1 MKAPGWLLPIL
12 ALALGL
18 ALGGW
23 GAWTWQANAYG
34 KALAEQAKAYSTDRE
49 QAATAVIN
57 WQETQQDA
65 RRALEDRLQA
75 NDETHYKELRDAQ
88 TNQAR
93 LRDRLATA
101 DVRLSVLL
109 NTAASGGGGGLPATA
124 GTCGVG
130 HGAARAE
137 LDPAAAQ
144 RIVAI
149 AGDGDQGLIA
159 LAACQSYVKEIV
171 STK

>member
-1 MKAPGWLLPIL
+1 M
-12 ALALGL
+12 
-18 ALGGW
+18 
-23 GAWTWQANAYG
+23 WQANAYG
-34 KALAEQAKAYSTDRE
+34 KDLAAQADAYSRDRE

-75 NDETHYKELRDAQ
+75 NDETHYKELHDAQ
-88 TNQAR
+88 TNQDR

-101 DVRLSVLL
+101 DLRLSVLL
-109 NTAASGGGGGLPATA
+109 NTEASGGSGGVSATA
-124 GTCGVG
+124 AACGVV
-130 HGAARAE
+130 HGGTRAE

-149 AGDGDQGLIA
+149 TGDGDQGLIA
-159 LAACQSYVKEIV
+159 LAACQDYVRGVV
-171 STK
+171 SAK

>member
-1 MKAPGWLLPIL
+1 MKAPGWLLPVL
-12 ALALGL
+12 ALVLGV

-23 GAWTWQANAYG
+23 LAWTWQANAYG
-34 KALAEQAKAYSTDRE
+34 KDLADQAEAYSTDRE

-57 WQETQQDA
+57 WQETQQEA

-101 DVRLSVLL
+101 DLRLSVLL
-109 NTAASGGGGGLPATA
+109 STAASGGSGGVSATA
-124 GTCGVG
+124 GTCGVV

-144 RIVAI
+144 RIVTI

-159 LAACQSYVKEIV
+159 LTACQDYIKEV
-171 STK
+171 VFTK

>member
-1 MKAPGWLLPIL
+1 MKAPGWLLPVL
-12 ALALGL
+12 ALVLGF

-23 GAWTWQANAYG
+23 LAWTWQANAYG
-34 KALAEQAKAYSTDRE
+34 KDLADQADAYSRDRE

-57 WQETQQDA
+57 WQETQQDV
-65 RRALEDRLQA
+65 RRALEDRLQT

-101 DVRLSVLL
+101 DLRLSVLL
-109 NTAASGGGGGLPATA
+109 NTAATGGGGRVPATA
-124 GTCGVG
+124 TTCGVV
-130 HGAARAE
+130 HGRARAE

-159 LAACQSYVKEIV
+159 LAACQSYVNEIV

>member
-1 MKAPGWLLPIL
+1 MKAPGWLLPVL

-23 GAWTWQANAYG
+23 LAWTWQANAYG
-34 KALAEQAKAYSTDRE
+34 KDLADQAEAYSKDRE
-49 QAATAVIN
+49 QAATAVID
-57 WQETQQDA
+57 WQADQQDA

-101 DVRLSVLL
+101 DLRLSVLL
-109 NTAASGGGGGLPATA
+109 NATASGGSGGVSATA
-124 GTCGVG
+124 GTRGVV
-130 HGAARAE
+130 HGRARAE

-159 LAACQSYVKEIV
+159 LAACQSYIKEIV

>member
-1 MKAPGWLLPIL
+1 MKVPGWLLPVL
-12 ALALGL
+12 ALVLGF

-23 GAWTWQANAYG
+23 LAWVWQANAYG
-34 KALAEQAKAYSTDRE
+34 KDLADQADAYSRDRE

-75 NDETHYKELRDAQ
+75 NDETHYKELRDEQAK
-88 TNQAR
+88 QAR
-93 LRDRLATA
+93 LRGQLATA

-124 GTCGVG
+124 GTCSVV
-130 HGAARAE
+130 HGGARAE

-144 RIVAI
+144 RIVGI
-149 AGDGDQGLIA
+149 IGDGDQGLIA
-159 LAACQSYVKEIV
+159 LAACQSYVKDIV

>member
-1 MKAPGWLLPIL
+1 MKAPGWLLP
-12 ALALGL
+12 ALALVLGF

-23 GAWTWQANAYG
+23 LAWTWQANAYA
-34 KALAEQAKAYSTDRE
+34 KDLADLAEAYSRDRE

-93 LRDRLATA
+93 LRDQLATA

-109 NTAASGGGGGLPATA
+109 NTASGGGGRVPATA
-124 GTCGVG
+124 CTCGMV
-130 HGAARAE
+130 HGGTRAE
-137 LDPAAAQ
+137 LDPSAAQ

-149 AGDGDQGLIA
+149 TGDGDQGLIA

>member
-1 MKAPGWLLPIL
+1 MKAPGWLLPTL
-12 ALALGL
+12 ALVLGL
-18 ALGGW
+18 TVGGW
-23 GAWTWQANAYG
+23 GAWTWQANTYD
-34 KALAEQAKAYSTDRE
+34 KTLAEQAKAYSTDRE

-75 NDETHYKELRDAQ
+75 SDETHYKELRDEQAK
-88 TNQAR
+88 QAR
-93 LRDRLATA
+93 LRGQLATA

-109 NTAASGGGGGLPATA
+109 NAASGGGGRVSATA
-124 GTCGVG
+124 GTCGVVYG
-130 HGAARAE
+130 GTRAE

>member
-1 MKAPGWLLPIL
+1 MKAPGWLLP
-12 ALALGL
+12 ALALVLGF

-23 GAWTWQANAYG
+23 LAWTWQANAYG
-34 KALAEQAKAYSTDRE
+34 KDLADQAEAYSRDRE

-75 NDETHYKELRDAQ
+75 NDETHYKELSDAQ

-93 LRDRLATA
+93 LRDQLATA
-101 DVRLSVLL
+101 GLRLSVLL
-109 NTAASGGGGGLPATA
+109 NTAASGSGGGVPGTA
-124 GTCGVG
+124 GTCGVV
-130 HGAARAE
+130 HGGTRTE
-137 LDPAAAQ
+137 LGPAAAQ
-144 RIVAI
+144 RIVGI
-149 AGDGDQGLIA
+149 TGDGDQGLIA

>member
-1 MKAPGWLLPIL
+1 MKAPGWLLPVL
-12 ALALGL
+12 ALVLGF

-23 GAWTWQANAYG
+23 LAWTWQANAYG
-34 KALAEQAKAYSTDRE
+34 KDLTDQAEAYSRDRE
-49 QAATAVIN
+49 QAAAAVIN

-109 NTAASGGGGGLPATA
+109 NTAATSGGGGMPATTS
-124 GTCGVG
+124 TCGVVY
-130 HGAARAE
+130 GAARAE

-159 LAACQSYVKEIV
+159 LAACQSYIKEIV

>member
-1 MKAPGWLLPIL
+1 MKAPGWLLP
-12 ALALGL
+12 ALALVLRL

-23 GAWTWQANAYG
+23 SAWTWQANAYG
-34 KALAEQAKAYSTDRE
+34 KALAEAYSTDRE
-49 QAATAVIN
+49 QAAAAVIN
-57 WQETQQDA
+57 WQGEQQDA

-101 DVRLSVLL
+101 AVPLSVLL

-124 GTCGVG
+124 STCGVV
-130 HGAARAE
+130 HGTARAE

-149 AGDGDQGLIA
+149 TGDGDQGLIA
-159 LAACQSYVKEIV
+159 LAACQAYVKEILA
-171 STK
+171 SSK

>member
-1 MKAPGWLLPIL
+1 MLPFL
-12 ALALGL
+12 ALVLGFT
-18 ALGGW
+18 LGGW
-23 GAWTWQANAYG
+23 LAWTWQANAYG
-34 KALAEQAKAYSTDRE
+34 KDLADQAEAYSTDRE

-57 WQETQQDA
+57 WQETQQEA

-75 NDETHYKELRDAQ
+75 NDETHYKELRNAQ

-101 DVRLSVLL
+101 DLRLSVQL
-109 NTAASGGGGGLPATA
+109 NTAASGGGGGLSATA
-124 GTCGVG
+124 GTSGVVYG
-130 HGAARAE
+130 GARAE

-171 STK
+171 STR

>member
-1 MKAPGWLLPIL
+1 MRASGWLLPTL
-12 ALALGL
+12 ALVLGL

-23 GAWTWQANAYG
+23 SAWTWQTNAYG
-34 KALAEQAKAYSTDRE
+34 KALAEQAEAYSTDRE

-57 WQETQQDA
+57 WQETQQEA
-65 RRALEDRLQA
+65 RRDLEDRLQA

-88 TNQAR
+88 SNQAR

-109 NTAASGGGGGLPATA
+109 NTAASGGGVRVPATA
-124 GTCGVG
+124 GTCGMV
-130 HGAARAE
+130 HGGARAE

-149 AGDGDQGLIA
+149 AGDGDQGMIA

>member
-1 MKAPGWLLPIL
+1 MLPTL
-12 ALALGL
+12 ALVLGL

-23 GAWTWQANAYG
+23 GAWTWQANAYD
-34 KALAEQAKAYSTDRE
+34 KTLAEQAEAYSRDRE

-57 WQETQQDA
+57 WQGEQQDA
-65 RRALEDRLQA
+65 RRALENRLQV

-88 TNQAR
+88 SNQAR
-93 LRDRLATA
+93 LRGQLATA

-109 NTAASGGGGGLPATA
+109 AATAQGGSGGLPAPA
-124 GTCGVG
+124 GSGGLV

-137 LDPAAAQ
+137 LDPAHAQ
-144 RIVAI
+144 RIVGI
-149 AGDGDQGLIA
+149 TGDGDQGLIA
-159 LAACQSYVKEIV
+159 LAACQDYVKGVV